1 MLQVLRVKPFLFL
14 WLAQV
19 FSQISLNM
27 LNFVLLLHIANLTHS
42 NTADSLFIIAIS
54 VPAVIFGNI
63 AGVVVEYFHKK
74 QILLICNILRIIT
87 AFMFLFY
94 SDTLFWLYSLA
105 IVTSVITQFF
115 VPAEAPF
122 IPEIVPQK
130 LLVSA
135 NSLFTLTFYSSVVVG
150 FMLAGPAISFLGIGN
165 VFILTAFLYLVAAIC
180 THYLPG
186 DDMKHF
192 FIRLNSITHRMESI
206 DTAKIVI
213 RRLFT
218 DIKDGYTLLR
228 ENKLISGSMTIL
240 IASQV
245 FIATISALSPGYALT
260 VLNINIADAS
270 LVIVAP
276 AVIGMII
283 GSVSVGLI
291 KTGISKNKIINIS
304 ILFSGL
310 LLTLLS
316 FLSREKLR
324 THIGFDYFI
333 KVDILQIAVVI
344 LFLLGFLNSVITV
357 YANTILQ
364 NNTDFSNRSR
374 IYGIMISLGGLM
386 LILPVLTAG
395 ILSDLFGVVKV
406 LLAMGT
412 GVVVYS
418 IYKFALK
425 RSFI

>member
-74 QILLICNILRIIT
+74 QILLICNILRIII

-94 SDTLFWLYSLA
+94 ADTLFWLYSLA
-105 IVTSVITQFF
+105 IITSVITQFF

-165 VFILTAFLYLVAAIC
+165 VFILTAFLYLIAAIC

-186 DDMKHF
+186 DDMKQF
-192 FIRLNSITHRMESI
+192 FLRLNSVVQRMERL
-206 DTAKIVI
+206 DTAKNVI
-213 RRLFT
+213 RRLFS
-218 DIKDGYTLLR
+218 DIKEGYVLLR
-228 ENKLISGSMTIL
+228 ENKLISGSMTVL

-245 FIATISALSPGYALT
+245 FIAMISALSPGYAGT

-276 AVIGMII
+276 AVIGMIV
-283 GSVSVGLI
+283 GSVLVGI
-291 KTGISKNKIINIS
+291 VKTGISKNKIINIS

-324 THIGFDYFI
+324 THIGFDYLI
-333 KVDILQIAVVI
+333 KVDILHFAVLI

-395 ILSDLFGVVKV
+395 IFSDLFGVVKV
-406 LLAMGT
+406 LLAMGI
-412 GVVVYS
+412 GVIVYS
-418 IYKFALK
+418 VYKFALK